1 MMVTRAKKVWLAA
14 AAVAVVQTAA
24 LGWMVFERVQL
35 LQNGREIVL
44 PIMPVDPR
52 SLFRG
57 DYVNLSYGVTRIP
70 GDLIPGEVKRGE
82 RLYVTIEKKAD
93 ETYVPVAVS
102 RDHPGGVG
110 PDQLVLRG
118 RAQNFRRTGRFGTG
132 DIFVHYGIESY
143 FVSEGRGLE
152 LEAMARD
159 GKLAAVIAVDRDGK
173 AAIKGLKID
182 GQLVYE
188 EPLF

>member
-1 MMVTRAKKVWLAA
+1 MMVTRSKMVWLAA

-44 PIMPVDPR
+44 PIVPVDPR

-82 RLYVTIEKKAD
+82 RLYVTIERKAD

-102 RDHPGGVG
+102 RDHPGEVG

-118 RAQNFRRTGRFGTG
+118 RARNFRPTGRFGTG

-159 GKLAAVIAVDRDGK
+159 RKLAAVVTVDHDGK